1 MIIYKCQNKL
11 SGKVYIGQTIKK
23 LDERKTAHLKSSKFA
38 KSKFHKALK
47 SYGIDAFD
55 WEIIA
60 IAATKKEL
68 DTLEVLFI
76 EKYDSINNGYNM
88 VAGGT
93 GGYNQFAVDANK
105 IIRTGKTYN
114 EIYKSNQTIQQIIKL
129 HQKNIIEHNKIYG
142 FGKID
147 KELQLKYAKMGNVA
161 RTNSGYTHSDATKQK
176 ISNSNKGKIVTTEQR
191 KKISEKTKEAM
202 QNVDKELLGKKSV
215 EARKPYW
222 DKKHKEQ
229 KEKII
234 ELKNKKIPIK
244 KIIAELNIST
254 PTYYKLWNDIKC
266 NIYLKQ
272 L

>member
-1 MIIYKCQNKL
+1 MIIYKCKNKI
-11 SGKVYIGQTIKK
+11 SGKVYIGQTVKALESRIAEHIKIA
-23 LDERKTAHLKSSKFA
+23 KTKA
-38 KSKFHKALK
+38 KSKFHKALL
-47 SYGIDAFD
+47 SYGVENFYWNILITANS
-55 WEIIA
+55 
-60 IAATKKEL
+60 KEEL
-68 DTLEVLFI
+68 NTLEI
-76 EKYDSINNGYNM
+76 RYINEYDSIKSGYNM
-88 VAGGT
+88 IEGGT
-93 GGYNQFAVDANK
+93 GGYNEYAVSANK
-105 IIRTGKTYN
+105 LKKGKRWEDIYTSKEYIEEKKNHLKSEYDSKLRKYN
-114 EIYKSNQTIQQIIKL
+114 WANLKLEDRIK
-129 HQKNIIEHNKIYG
+129 I
-142 FGKID
+142 
-147 KELQLKYAKMGNVA
+147 AKMGNVA

-202 QNVDKELLGKKSV
+202 QNVDKELLGKKSI

-254 PTYYKLWNDIKC
+254 PTYYKLWNDIKY

>member
-1 MIIYKCQNKL
+1 MIIYKCTNKKT
-11 SGKVYIGQTIKK
+11 GKVYIGQTIKS
-23 LDERKTAHLKSSKFA
+23 LDKRITQHHKVAKKS
-38 KSKFHKALK
+38 KSKFHKALI
-47 SYGIDAFD
+47 SYGFENFD
-55 WEIIA
+55 WDILKSATSKQELNELEIHYIN
-60 IAATKKEL
+60 E
-68 DTLEVLFI
+68 
-76 EKYDSINNGYNM
+76 YDSINSGYNM
-88 VAGGT
+88 IEGGT
-93 GGYNQFAVDANK
+93 GGYNEFAVIKNK
-105 IIRTGKTYN
+105 LKIGKSWE
-114 EIYKSNQTIQQIIKL
+114 EIYTPTGLEKMILSKG
-129 HQKNIIEHNKIYG
+129 KNSKFLIDYNKNLSKEE
-142 FGKID
+142 KIRR
-147 KELQLKYAKMGNVA
+147 AKIGNAA
-161 RTNSGYTHSDATKQK
+161 RTLNGYKHSETTKQK
-176 ISNSNKGKIVTTEQR
+176 ISNSNKGKIVTIEQR

>member
-1 MIIYKCQNKL
+1 MIVYKCTNKKTQ
-11 SGKVYIGQTIKK
+11 KVYIGQTVKPLHERIKQHYK
-23 LDERKTAHLKSSKFA
+23 IAKNS
-38 KSKFHKALK
+38 KSKFHKALI
-47 SYGIDAFD
+47 SYGFENFY
-55 WEIIA
+55 WNVIA
-60 IAATKKEL
+60 TAKTKEEL
-68 DTLEVLFI
+68 NDLEVHYI
-76 EKYDSINNGYNM
+76 NEYDSIKSGYNM
-88 VAGGT
+88 VSGGN
-93 GGYNQFAVDANK
+93 GGYNEFAVIKNK
-105 IIRTGKTYN
+105 LKAGKSWG
-114 EIYKSNQTIQQIIKL
+114 EIYTPSGLKKMILTKEKSSKFLIEYN
-129 HQKNIIEHNKIYG
+129 KNLSKEEKIRR
-142 FGKID
+142 
-147 KELQLKYAKMGNVA
+147 AKMGNTA
-161 RTNSGYTHSDATKQK
+161 RTNSAYKHSEITKQK